1 MEIIGP
7 NKLILSPTIT
17 CMTIINDRFLKIEN
31 PPFQEIK
38 IKYSEVIGTA
48 KGPSL
53 FVISGIHGN
62 ELTGV
67 ELIRR
72 LRQYLEKKPIYGK
85 IVLLPVANP
94 IAFYARQRKTL
105 YDGKDLNRCFP
116 GDSKGSVTEKIA
128 AAITEE
134 IVNAC
139 DYGIDIHTGPEGRIL
154 MPHSKIMFD
163 EEPKILELA
172 RVFGTLVSI
181 PRKGNPAMLSVYATS
196 QKIPSLG
203 VELGEA
209 NKLGEAFIKTGFF
222 GVINVARYLGIL
234 KGTVN
239 VLNKQFIITNRVNI
253 KPKVSGIFFPKVALG
268 TVVEKGMLL
277 AEIHDI
283 ENDAKEEIVAEKRGI
298 VMSVQTYSV
307 ALVGITVISLLA
319 LDTVTTN
326 DVELKKKVTYYHSND
341 PEILWKEMEF

>member
-1 MEIIGP
+1 
-7 NKLILSPTIT
+7 
-17 CMTIINDRFLKIEN
+17 MTLINDRFLKIEN
-31 PPFQEIK
+31 PPFQDIK

-72 LRQYLEKKPIYGK
+72 LRQYLEKKSVYGK

-94 IAFYARQRKTL
+94 LAFYSRQRKTL

-116 GDSKGSVTEKIA
+116 GDSSGSITEKIA

-134 IVNAC
+134 IVKAC

-154 MPHSKIMFD
+154 MSHSKIMFD
-163 EEPKILELA
+163 EEPQILELA

-181 PRKGNPAMLSVYATS
+181 PRKGNPSMLSIYAAS
-196 QKIPSLG
+196 QGIPSLG

-209 NKLGEAFIKTGFF
+209 NKLDDAFIKTGFF

-234 KGTVN
+234 KGSVN
-239 VLNKQFIITNRVNI
+239 VLNQQFIITNRYNI
-253 KPKVSGIFFPKVALG
+253 KPRISGIFFPKVALG
-268 TVVEKGMLL
+268 AIAEKGTLL
-277 AEIHDI
+277 AVIHNLETD
-283 ENDAKEEIVAEKRGI
+283 ENEEIRAEKRGI

-307 ALVGITVISLLA
+307 ALAGTIVVSLLA
-319 LDTVTTN
+319 LDSVATN
-326 DVELKKKVTYYHSND
+326 DVALKKKVTYYHSND
-341 PEILWKEMEF
+341 PEILWKEMVF

>member
-1 MEIIGP
+1 
-7 NKLILSPTIT
+7 
-17 CMTIINDRFLKIEN
+17 MTIINDRFLKIEN
-31 PPFQEIK
+31 PPFQDIK

-48 KGPSL
+48 RGPSL

-72 LRQYLEKKPIYGK
+72 LRQYLEKKTIYGK

-94 IAFYARQRKTL
+94 LAFYSRQRKTI

-116 GDSKGSVTEKIA
+116 GDPNGSVTEKIA

-134 IVNAC
+134 IVRTC

-154 MPHSKIMFD
+154 MSHSKIMFD
-163 EEPKILELA
+163 EEQRILELA

-181 PRKGNPAMLSVYATS
+181 PRKGNPAMLSIYAAS
-196 QKIPSLG
+196 QGIPSLG

-209 NKLGEAFIKTGFF
+209 NKLDEAFIKTGYF
-222 GVINVARYLGIL
+222 GVINIARYLGIL
-234 KGTVN
+234 KGGVN
-239 VLNKQFIITNRVNI
+239 VLSKQFILTDRLNI
-253 KPKVSGIFFPKVALG
+253 KPKASGLFFPKVKLG

-277 AEIHDI
+277 GEIHNL
-283 ENDAKEEIVAEKRGI
+283 ENDEKEEIRAEKRGI
-298 VMSVQTYSV
+298 VMSIQTYSV
-307 ALVGITVISLLA
+307 ALVGTTVISLLA
-319 LDTVTTN
+319 LDNVSTN
-326 DVELKKKVTYYHSND
+326 DVMLKKKVTYYHSND
-341 PEILWKEMEF
+341 PEILWREMYF

>member
-1 MEIIGP
+1 
-7 NKLILSPTIT
+7 
-17 CMTIINDRFLKIEN
+17 MTIINDRFLKIEN
-31 PPFQEIK
+31 PPFQDIK

-72 LRQYLEKKPIYGK
+72 LRQYLEKKSIYGK

-94 IAFYARQRKTL
+94 LAFYSRQRKTL

-116 GDSKGSVTEKIA
+116 GDRSGSITEKIA
-128 AAITEE
+128 SAITEE
-134 IVNAC
+134 IIETC

-154 MPHSKIMFD
+154 MSHSKIMFD
-163 EEPKILELA
+163 EEPQILELA

-181 PRKGNPAMLSVYATS
+181 PRKGNPSMLSIYAAS
-196 QKIPSLG
+196 QGIPSLG

-209 NKLGEAFIKTGFF
+209 NKLDESFIKTGFF
-222 GVINVARYLGIL
+222 GVVNVARYLGIL
-234 KGTVN
+234 KGPVTM
-239 VLNKQFIITNRVNI
+239 LNRQFIITNRYNI
-253 KPKVSGIFFPKVALG
+253 KPRISGIFFPKVTLG
-268 TVVEKGMLL
+268 AIAEKGTLL
-277 AEIHDI
+277 AVIHNLETD
-283 ENDAKEEIVAEKRGI
+283 ENEEIIAEKRGI

-307 ALVGITVISLLA
+307 ALAGTTVVSLLA
-319 LDTVTTN
+319 LDSVATN
-326 DVELKKKVTYYHSND
+326 DVALKKKVTYYHSND